1 MIAGHLIARVVDE
14 PLSVAEHERAVTDP
28 GAGAVV
34 SFSGVVR
41 DSDGGRSVTELEYV
55 GHPTA
60 EAVIAELAEEFA
72 ARPEV
77 RAVAVSHRVGLL
89 RIGDV
94 ALACA
99 VSAAHRGEAFRA
111 CADLVDEVKARL
123 PIWKRQ
129 VFTDGEEEW
138 VSCP

>member
-1 MIAGHLIARVVDE
+1 VSTPPLARVTEE
-14 PLSVAEHERAVTDP
+14 PLSVAEHEAAVADKA
-28 GAGAVV
+28 AGAVV
-34 SFSGVVR
+34 SFAGVVR
-41 DSDGGRSVTELEYV
+41 DHDGGRSVTELEYV

-60 EAVIAELAEEFA
+60 PALIAEIAAEFA

-77 RAVAVSHRVGLL
+77 QSVAVSHRVGLL
-89 RIGDV
+89 AIGDV

-99 VSAAHRGEAFRA
+99 VSAGHRGQAFAA
-111 CADLVDEVKARL
+111 CAELVDEVKARL

-138 VSCP
+138 VACP